1 MEWIVTNGSG
11 IVLSKDELA
20 ARREFICQVSGV
32 PPSVWYPV
40 GSNISNIKHIY
51 YYKCETTDNINGLY
65 ITGHV
70 GEVAAICKSGNIG
83 KFDFVVANTCIWEKD
98 YEKEILSNL
107 MQTRR
112 DMKLWYAKQKISL
125 ETGCVLRETNEL
137 ENKGLFGFPTS
148 KSERLLFKNRNKG
161 FLQALE
167 MAFDPVSVICTD

>member
-11 IVLSKDELA
+11 IVLSKAELA
-20 ARREFICQVSGV
+20 ARREFIGQVSGG

-40 GSNISNIKHIY
+40 GSDINHIY

-112 DMKLWYAKQKISL
+112 DMKLWYAKQKVSL